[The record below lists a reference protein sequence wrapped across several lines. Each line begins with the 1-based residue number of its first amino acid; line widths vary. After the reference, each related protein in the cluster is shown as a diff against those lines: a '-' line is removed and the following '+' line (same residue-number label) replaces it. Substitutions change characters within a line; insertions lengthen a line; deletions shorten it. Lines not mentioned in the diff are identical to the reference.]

1 MMPAP
6 HTLQTLGKQR
16 GFTLWTLV
24 SNGFVLAVVL
34 IFALRV
40 APEYMTYMTVKDV
53 IQRAGEDFN
62 QRDETL
68 QDLRIKIAKLM
79 RSSQV
84 YDVKAD
90 DIKVY
95 RERGT
100 VFIDA
105 RYEARFPLFW
115 IIEGVMKFDDLVVE
129 AGNPE
134 QR

>member
-1 MMPAP
+1 MMPSP
-6 HTLQTLGKQR
+6 HTLQTLGRQR

>member
-1 MMPAP
+1 MMPSP
-6 HTLQTLGKQR
+6 HTLQALGKQR

>member
-1 MMPAP
+1 MMRAE
-6 HTLQTLGKQR
+6 TLQGLGRQQ
-16 GFTLWTLV
+16 GFTFWTLV
-24 SNGFVLAVVL
+24 SNGVVLAAVLVFVLR
-34 IFALRV
+34 I

-53 IQRAGEDFN
+53 IERAAADFS
-62 QRDETL
+62 QRDDTL
-68 QDLRIKIAKLM
+68 QDLRTKISKLM
-79 RSSQV
+79 RTSQV
-84 YDVKAD
+84 YDVKAE

-115 IIEGVMKFDDLVVE
+115 IIEGVMTFDDLVIE
-129 AGNPE
+129 AGNPD

>member
-1 MMPAP
+1 MRPAQ
-6 HTLQTLGKQR
+6 TLQSLGKQQ

-24 SNGFVLAVVL
+24 SNGFVLAVLL

-53 IQRAGEDFN
+53 VERAASDFDQRED
-62 QRDETL
+62 TL
-68 QDLRIKIAKLM
+68 QDLRTKLSKLM
-79 RSSQV
+79 RTSQV
-84 YDVKAD
+84 YDVKASD
-90 DIKVY
+90 FKVY

-115 IIEGVMKFDDLVVE
+115 IIEGVMSFDDLVIE
-129 AGNPE
+129 AGNPD

>member
-1 MMPAP
+1 MMPSP